1 MRTKIMLLSALV
13 AICFSVQAKPTGITV
28 QDVKHLALKQCLV
41 DNYHKRT
48 PPDVFYA
55 PGHDMSFLVK
65 TYALDNAGKWKPFL
79 KFVAKETEGFD
90 RLTMALHP
98 DSAKD
103 ANNVLE
109 RCMAFYESG
118 KLDKY
123 VRETVM
129 K

>member
-13 AICFSVQAKPTGITV
+13 AICFSVQAKLTGI
-28 QDVKHLALKQCLV
+28 A
-41 DNYHKRT
+41 
-48 PPDVFYA
+48 FYA
-55 PGHDMSFLVK
+55 PGRDMSFLVK

-109 RCMAFYESG
+109 RCMAFYESD

>member
-41 DNYHKRT
+41 DNYHKRI
-48 PPDVFYA
+48 PPDAFYA
-55 PGHDMSFLVK
+55 PGHDKS
-65 TYALDNAGKWKPFL
+65 D
-79 KFVAKETEGFD
+79 
-90 RLTMALHP
+90 
-98 DSAKD
+98 
-103 ANNVLE
+103 
-109 RCMAFYESG
+109 